1 MGKQKSPRRLN
12 DNEASATL
20 KALRISPQKL
30 NLIAEMIRGR
40 DVVEALDLL
49 SFSSKRASKS
59 VYKLLTSAVSNAENN
74 HGLDL
79 DSLVVAEAFVGK
91 GLVMKRFHARA
102 RGRGARILK
111 PFSRMEIIVR
121 QQEVSA

>member
-1 MGKQKSPRRLN
+1 MGKQKASRRLN
-12 DNEASATL
+12 YDEAGATL
-20 KALRISPQKL
+20 SSLRISPQKL
-30 NLIAEMIRGR
+30 NLIAQMIRGR

-49 SFSSKRASKS
+49 SFSPKRASKS
-59 VYKLLTSAVSNAENN
+59 VHKLLVSAISNAENN

-79 DSLVVAEAFVGK
+79 NSLIVSQAYVGK

-111 PFSRMEIIVR
+111 PFSKMKIVVR
-121 QQEVSA
+121 ERGASV

>member
-1 MGKQKSPRRLN
+1 MGKQKSPRRLK
-12 DNEASATL
+12 DNEAGASL
-20 KALRISPQKL
+20 SSLRISPQKL

-40 DVVEALDLL
+40 DVVEAMDLL
-49 SFSSKRASKS
+49 AFSSKRASNS
-59 VYKLLTSAVSNAENN
+59 VYKLLSSAISNAENN

-79 DSLVVAEAFVGK
+79 DSLFVAEAYVGK

-111 PFSRMEIIVR
+111 PFSKMKIIVR
-121 QQEVSA
+121 ERGVSA